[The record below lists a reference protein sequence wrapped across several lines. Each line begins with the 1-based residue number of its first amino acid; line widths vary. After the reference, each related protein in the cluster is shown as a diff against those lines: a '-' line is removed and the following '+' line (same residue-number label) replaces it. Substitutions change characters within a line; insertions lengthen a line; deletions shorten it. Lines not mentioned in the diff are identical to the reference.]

1 MSTFL
6 RDRRLSRA
14 LSAEQLADE
23 LGVHPTSVLR
33 WERRER
39 LPGPRH
45 IRGLA
50 TSLAVDPAAVARFFD
65 EARTPAAG
73 PPSGLRAPGLR
84 RLRDAARLPAS
95 RVAEAVGVPA
105 AKVYRWEAGRARL
118 PLQHLPT
125 LAELLAVE
133 TAELRALL
141 AAPAPA
147 PPTREH
153 PLRRLRRRT
162 GLSQSAVAARIGASR
177 HSVSTWERGQVPP
190 LGAVRRLSGVYGVPV
205 ATVARAAGV
214 AAPPLLDPR
223 RWTPGDLPAALRT
236 LRAWSGRTQAE
247 LAARIGCSADAIRS
261 WERGRGVPS
270 GTLRARLEQAY
281 GLDAE
286 ALLRAYPRTTTPGS
300 RRTSRP
306 A

>member
-14 LSAEQLADE
+14 LSAEHLADQ

-39 LPGPRH
+39 LPGPTH
-45 IRGLA
+45 IHGLA
-50 TSLAVDPAAVARFFD
+50 ALLAVEPAAVARFFD
-65 EARTPAAG
+65 EARRPG
-73 PPSGLRAPGLR
+73 PEPVPGLRAPGLR
-84 RLRDAARLPAS
+84 GLRRAARLPAS
-95 RVAEAVGVPA
+95 RVAEAVGEPPA
-105 AKVYRWEAGRARL
+105 TVYHWEAGRTRM
-118 PLQHLPT
+118 PVRHLPT

-133 TAELRALL
+133 AGELRSLL
-141 AAPAPA
+141 ARPAPDPKA
-147 PPTREH
+147 VEH

-162 GLSQSAVAARIGASR
+162 GLSQGVVAERVGASR
-177 HSVSTWERGQVPP
+177 HSVSMWERGQVPP
-190 LGAVRRLSGVYGVPV
+190 LGAVRRLARVYGVPV

-214 AAPPLLDPR
+214 APPPLLDPR
-223 RWTPGDLPAALRT
+223 SWAAGDLPDALRT

-247 LAARIGCSADAIRS
+247 LAARIGCSADAVRA

-270 GTLRARLEQAY
+270 AASRARVEEVY
-281 GLDAE
+281 GLAPQ
-286 ALLRAYPRTTTPGS
+286 ALVRAFPRTPTPGS
-300 RRTSRP
+300 RRTSHP